1 MTELALDSHLLYS
14 MSSKISHTATP
25 LPICTSY
32 AFCLAANL
40 FITEG
45 PSSIAPQEVFAN
57 HPLHLAPQNYFSLSR
72 ISQPLLPD
80 LAQGLTLLHPTG
92 PLSGVLTAPATTP
105 IKNRPSCVCP
115 KLKRTHNHP
124 VHICLPQPAPPPRWL
139 ISHQGDHQGQKTPR
153 CGHSWAPEAAQ
164 MHLHPVHSPEQGS
177 SSSCSRE
184 SPGGLPT
191 CLGFTSRSWSRAR
204 FFSWGGGKGRGAPES
219 PAPSHAQREN
229 KRTPGTGALL
239 PGSTEKLGS
248 QTAPTYRAFSC
259 PHPAQHSPPG
269 R

>member
-40 FITEG
+40 FIPEG

-124 VHICLPQPAPPPRWL
+124 VHICLPQPAPPPVADL
-139 ISHQGDHQGQKTPR
+139 PPGGPPR
-153 CGHSWAPEAAQ
+153 PKDTQ
-164 MHLHPVHSPEQGS
+164 MWTFLGTRS
-177 SSSCSRE
+177 SSD
-184 SPGGLPT
+184 
-191 CLGFTSRSWSRAR
+191 
-204 FFSWGGGKGRGAPES
+204 
-219 PAPSHAQREN
+219 APSPR
-229 KRTPGTGALL
+229 AL
-239 PGSTEKLGS
+239 T
-248 QTAPTYRAFSC
+248 
-259 PHPAQHSPPG
+259 
-269 R
+269 